1 MTKNVDNVFSF
12 IILSFILPITVTV
25 LLKISSPYSV
35 FRLCNIIVFFPG
47 KEYFNYIEFIK
58 NKIYVLY
65 YMELLML
72 FWICVP
78 IKIFPIAMHSP
89 PSK

>member
-58 NKIYVLY
+58 NKLYVFILY
-65 YMELLML
+65 GTSNAVLDL
-72 FWICVP
+72 CP
-78 IKIFPIAMHSP
+78 IKIFPIAIHSP